1 MFDKKEF
8 ALLAGTF
15 FLVSF
20 LFVHNSISVDVQ
32 AQQLTGLM
40 TTMDTQKNSSDPNNS
55 NWTGSVE
62 ISKVIRESFN
72 PLIKISL
79 SEAIDK
85 SELNIGNNSSAVAA
99 FIHPVNGYL
108 VYVVYLLNDRNEV
121 AKVITDV
128 GSGDILNVTDMTI
141 DEMMFNF
148 HHGGMTKFNSE
159 SFKNHS
165 MTKQ

>member
-128 GSGDILNVTDMTI
+128 GTGDILNVTDMTI